1 MYCTMM
7 RPCPSFPGY
16 SATEFGEVISHRR
29 RVGRQWI
36 IDPNYANKLSGTLG
50 AQGYRY
56 VGVRTLLKPRIIRFH
71 VVVTDAFYGP
81 RPEGMLT
88 RHLDGDKLN
97 NCITNLAYGTN
108 RENYEDAVVHGA
120 FGDDFRSLSDQ
131 VVVDMLKAHAKGVSA
146 IWLADVIGCG
156 KTTVL
161 NVLHGLTYKH
171 IPR

>member
-1 MYCTMM
+1 LYCTMM

-16 SATEFGEVISHRR
+16 SATEFGDVISHRR
-29 RVGRQWI
+29 RVGRDWV
-36 IDPNYANKLSGTLG
+36 IDPFYVRKLSGTIG
-50 AQGYRY
+50 YKGYRCAGIR
-56 VGVRTLLKPRIIRFH
+56 VDNKLKVVRFH
-71 VVVTDAFYGP
+71 VLVTDAFYGP
-81 RPEGMLT
+81 RPADLLT
-88 RHLDGDKLN
+88 RHLDGNKLN